1 MPRTRDNN
9 RRAQQKSRRGVG
21 AQKAR
26 ALGNP
31 NAKPAKPPHRNN
43 TDRPTPTTDL
53 RK

>member
-21 AQKAR
+21 AKKAR

-31 NAKPAKPPHRNN
+31 NVKPPHRNN